1 MYNKGEIC
9 SKGILDMKP
18 IKETITAKGL
28 KIGIYT
34 EDFQN
39 EFISLTDI
47 AKYKSDEPN
56 DVIKN
61 WMRSRDTVEFLGL
74 WETLHNPNFKPVEFD
89 GFRKQAGLNA
99 FTLSPTKW
107 IESTNAIG
115 IISKAG
121 RYGGTYAHSDIAFE
135 FASWISAE
143 FKLYIIKDYKRLKND
158 ENSKLSLN
166 WNLNRELS
174 KINYKIHTD
183 AIKENLIP
191 PELTQAQKSFTY
203 ANEADMLNVALF
215 GMTAK
220 EWRETNPD
228 KSGNI
233 RDYATLNQLLV
244 LANMESYN
252 AILINQSIPQQ
263 ERLVLIRDLV
273 VKQLEATEKITL
285 SGLKQLEAKN
295 E

>member
-1 MYNKGEIC
+1 MLNTL
-9 SKGILDMKP
+9 S
-18 IKETITAKGL
+18 KGL

-39 EFISLTDI
+39 GFISLTDI
-47 AKYKSDEPN
+47 AKYKSDDPTA
-56 DVIKN
+56 VIQN
-61 WMRSRDTVEFLGL
+61 WMRNRDTVEFLGL
-74 WETLHNPNFKPVEFD
+74 WETLHNPDFKPLEFE

-115 IISKAG
+115 IVSKAG
-121 RYGGTYAHSDIAFE
+121 RYGGTYSHSDIAFE

-215 GMTAK
+215 GLTAK
-220 EWRETNPD
+220 EWRDANPN

-273 VKQLEATEKITL
+273 IKQLEATDKIAL

-295 E
+295 D